1 MATRV
6 EGRAGTEG
14 RAGARGRGR
23 RIRARA
29 PDRIGAL
36 AAVAL
41 VALGGCASP
50 GEGDVDQA
58 PAETVAIEVEVK
70 RALFESDAVG
80 GAAIGVEV
88 GEDGTVTLDGFVDS
102 EAEREEALRLA
113 REALGG
119 REPVD
124 ALEVR

>member
-1 MATRV
+1 MAMRV
-6 EGRAGTEG
+6 EGRA
-14 RAGARGRGR
+14 
-23 RIRARA
+23 
-29 PDRIGAL
+29 GAL

-41 VALGGCASP
+41 VALGGCAVP